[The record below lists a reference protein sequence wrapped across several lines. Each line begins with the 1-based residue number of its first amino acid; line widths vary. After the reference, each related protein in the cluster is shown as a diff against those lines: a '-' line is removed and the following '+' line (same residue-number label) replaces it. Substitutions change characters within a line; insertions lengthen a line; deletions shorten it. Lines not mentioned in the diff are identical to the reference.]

1 MPIPAAMRRYLR
13 KMLRGTLG
21 LAIGATTAVA
31 EFFYLLFG
39 GIALVVPALRAPVFS
54 GARALSEMER
64 QRLEKYF
71 GVENATDYTGRR
83 AMAYLVPRCVI
94 GLLTAAI
101 FGLILLGAGSGLIIG
116 YQLLDGRSP
125 GGDAPADWYDPVTTS
140 LFGALLVFLSLQ
152 GLLGAATL
160 DQKLAMSFFGPSKK
174 EQLRRRVSELATSRA
189 EVVEAVNGERRRIER
204 DLHDGVQQR
213 LVALGMLLGRAR
225 RAGDPGHA
233 SELLRQAHE
242 ESQRALEDLRE
253 VSWRVYP
260 IALDSDGLHP
270 ALEALAERSGV
281 PVHLRVD
288 LPERPPAAI
297 ETVVYFVASEAV
309 TNTIKH
315 AAATRIDIEAERD
328 GDRVRVRIT
337 DDGTG
342 GARES
347 GGGLSGLAMRV
358 AAADGEFTVDSP
370 LGGPTVVTAVLPCG

>member
-1 MPIPAAMRRYLR
+1 MRRYLR

-21 LAIGATTAVA
+21 LAIGAMTAVA
-31 EFFYLLFG
+31 ELFYLLFG
-39 GIALVVPALRAPVFS
+39 GIALAVPALRRPVFS
-54 GARALSEMER
+54 GARTLSEMER

-71 GVENATDYTGRR
+71 GMENATDYTDRR
-83 AMAYLVPRCVI
+83 AMAYLIPRCVV
-94 GLLTAAI
+94 GLLSAAI
-101 FGLILLGAGSGLIIG
+101 FGLILAGAASGLIIG

-260 IALDSDGLHP
+260 IALDSDGLHL

>member
-1 MPIPAAMRRYLR
+1 MRRYLR

-21 LAIGATTAVA
+21 LAIGATTGVA
-31 EFFYLLFG
+31 EFFYVLFG
-39 GIALVVPALRAPVFS
+39 GIALAVPALRRPVFS
-54 GARALSEMER
+54 GARTLSEMER

-71 GVENATDYTGRR
+71 GEENATDYSGRR

-94 GLLTAAI
+94 GLLSAGI

-125 GGDAPADWYDPVTTS
+125 GGDAPADWYDPVTTL

-152 GLLGAATL
+152 GLIGAATL
-160 DQKLAMSFFGPSKK
+160 DGKLARYFFGPSKK

-225 RAGDPGHA
+225 RATDPKRA
-233 SELLRQAHE
+233 SDLLRQAHE
-242 ESQRALEDLRE
+242 ESQRALVDLRE

-260 IALDSDGLHP
+260 IALDADGLHP

-347 GGGLSGLAMRV
+347 GGGLSGLARRV
-358 AAADGEFTVDSP
+358 AAADGQFIVDSP
-370 LGGPTVVTAVLPCG
+370 PGGPTVVTAVLPCA

>member
-1 MPIPAAMRRYLR
+1 MPDPAATRRYLR

-21 LAIGATTAVA
+21 VAIGAATAFA
-31 EFFYLLFG
+31 EFFYVLFG
-39 GIALVVPALRAPVFS
+39 GIALAIPALRPPVFA
-54 GARALSEMER
+54 GARALSEVER
-64 QRLEKYF
+64 RRIEKYL
-71 GVENATDYTGRR
+71 GAENATDYTGRR
-83 AMAYLVPRCVI
+83 AMTYLVPRCVI
-94 GLLTAAI
+94 GLFSTGI
-101 FGLILLGAGSGLIIG
+101 FLLLGYGVVIGTYVAYQKAFGEWPGEGSLSDQIATVGLGVLLLFLSAQGLIGI
-116 YQLLDGRSP
+116 
-125 GGDAPADWYDPVTTS
+125 
-140 LFGALLVFLSLQ
+140 
-152 GLLGAATL
+152 ATL
-160 DQKLAMSFFGPSKK
+160 ERKLARRFFGPSKK

-225 RAGDPGHA
+225 RTGDPDHA

-281 PVHLRVD
+281 PVNLRVD

-347 GGGLSGLAMRV
+347 GGGLSGLARRV

-370 LGGPTVVTAVLPCG
+370 LGGPTVVTAVLPCE

>member
-1 MPIPAAMRRYLR
+1 MPVPAATRRYLR

-21 LAIGATTAVA
+21 LAIGAATAFA
-31 EFFYLLFG
+31 EVFYVLFG
-39 GIALVVPALRAPVFS
+39 GLALALPALRQTVFD
-54 GARALSEMER
+54 GARALSEVER
-64 QRLEKYF
+64 RRLEKYL
-71 GVENATDYTGRR
+71 GAENATDYTGRR
-83 AMAYLVPRCVI
+83 AMTYLVPRCVV
-94 GLLTAAI
+94 GLLSAGI
-101 FGLILLGAGSGLIIG
+101 FVLILLGAGSGLIIG

-125 GGDAPADWYDPVTTS
+125 GGGAPAGWYDPVTTA
-140 LFGALLVFLSLQ
+140 LFGVLLIFLSVQ
-152 GLLGAATL
+152 GLIGIATL
-160 DQKLAMSFFGPSKK
+160 DRKLARHFLGPSKQ

-189 EVVEAVNGERRRIER
+189 EVVEAVNDERRRIER

-225 RAGDPGHA
+225 RTGDPDHA
-233 SELLRQAHE
+233 SDLLRQAHE
-242 ESQRALEDLRE
+242 ESQRALNDLRE

-260 IALDSDGLHP
+260 IALDTDGLHP
-270 ALEALAERSGV
+270 ALEALAERSGI

-288 LPERPPAAI
+288 LPERPSAAI
-297 ETVVYFVASEAV
+297 ETVAYFVASEAV

-328 GDRVRVRIT
+328 GDSVRVRIT

-347 GGGLSGLAMRV
+347 GGGLSGLARRV

>member
-1 MPIPAAMRRYLR
+1 MPVPAATRRYLR

-31 EFFYLLFG
+31 EFFYVLFG
-39 GIALVVPALRAPVFS
+39 GIALAVPALRRPVFS
-54 GARALSEMER
+54 GARTLSEMER

-71 GVENATDYTGRR
+71 GAENATDYTGRR

-94 GLLTAAI
+94 GLLSAGI
-101 FGLILLGAGSGLIIG
+101 FGMILLGAGSGVIIG

-125 GGDAPADWYDPVTTS
+125 GGDAPADWYDPVTTV

-152 GLLGAATL
+152 GLIGAATL
-160 DQKLAMSFFGPSKK
+160 DRKLAMSFFGPSKK
-174 EQLRRRVSELATSRA
+174 EQLRRRVSELSTSRA

-225 RAGDPGHA
+225 RADDPGHA

-328 GDRVRVRIT
+328 GSSVRVRIT

-342 GARES
+342 GARAS
-347 GGGLSGLAMRV
+347 GGGLSGLARRV

-370 LGGPTVVTAVLPCG
+370 LGGPTVVTAVLPCE

>member
-1 MPIPAAMRRYLR
+1 MRRYLR
-13 KMLRGTLG
+13 KMVRGTLG

-31 EFFYLLFG
+31 EFFYVLFG
-39 GIALVVPALRAPVFS
+39 GIALAIPALRRPVFS

-83 AMAYLVPRCVI
+83 AMAYLIPRCVI
-94 GLLTAAI
+94 GLLSAGI

-152 GLLGAATL
+152 GLIGAATL
-160 DQKLAMSFFGPSKK
+160 DQKLATSFFGPSKK

-233 SELLRQAHE
+233 SELLQQAHE

-288 LPERPPAAI
+288 LPERPPAPV
-297 ETVVYFVASEAV
+297 ETVVYFVTSEAV

-342 GARES
+342 GASES